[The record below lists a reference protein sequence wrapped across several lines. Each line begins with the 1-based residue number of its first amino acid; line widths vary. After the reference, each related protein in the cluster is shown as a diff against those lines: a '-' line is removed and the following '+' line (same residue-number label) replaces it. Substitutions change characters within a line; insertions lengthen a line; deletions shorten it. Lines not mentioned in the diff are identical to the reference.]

1 MACEIVWC
9 NSSLNVRVE
18 GIGGVGTPGNIC
30 ERVVGEVFSDT
41 WEVYKGLDA
50 NGSELLPV
58 SNTRVHQS
66 LSGANGTQRKN
77 DLLCGSEK
85 GTSSI

>member
-1 MACEIVWC
+1 MK
-9 NSSLNVRVE
+9 SSGITASFNVRVE
-18 GIGGVGTPGNIC
+18 GICGVGTPGHIC
-30 ERVVGEVFSDT
+30 ERVVGEIFSDT

-50 NGSELLPV
+50 NGSERLPI

-66 LSGANGTQRKN
+66 LSGADGTQRKN
-77 DLLCGSEK
+77 DFLCGSEK